1 MLYRKTLPHHGRTFY
16 GSLQLSRLFQKMHAL
31 GRQVFP
37 CVPRFSAWGVRERV
51 LSLTPGIPFDRNLFA
66 ALGMIPGA
74 ILCALLLLLPCGGWP
89 SWLFHTLLCAVI
101 APIFCYFRGMNIDI
115 FPAAVWGALLGASI
129 SYPLFTFFNTLKDR
143 AEKDSGKDSQRPVS
157 DEMSAPKK

>member
-1 MLYRKTLPHHGRTFY
+1 MALSSFPAFSGKCTPSAGRCFLVFLV
-16 GSLQLSRLFQKMHAL
+16 SVL
-31 GRQVFP
+31 GV
-37 CVPRFSAWGVRERV
+37 CVSVYYQF
-51 LSLTPGIPFDRNLFA
+51 TPGIPFDRNLFA
-66 ALGMIPGA
+66 ALGMLPGA

>member
-1 MLYRKTLPHHGRTFY
+1 MALSSLPALSGKCTPSAGRCYHVFIV
-16 GSLQLSRLFQKMHAL
+16 SVLWVCLSVYYHF
-31 GRQVFP
+31 
-37 CVPRFSAWGVRERV
+37 
-51 LSLTPGIPFDRNLFA
+51 TPGIPFDRNLFA
-66 ALGMIPGA
+66 ALGMLPGA

>member
-1 MLYRKTLPHHGRTFY
+1 MALSSFPAFSGKCTPSAGRCFLVFLV
-16 GSLQLSRLFQKMHAL
+16 SVL
-31 GRQVFP
+31 GV
-37 CVPRFSAWGVRERV
+37 CVSVYYHF
-51 LSLTPGIPFDRNLFA
+51 TPGIPFDRNLF
-66 ALGMIPGA
+66 
-74 ILCALLLLLPCGGWP
+74 ALLLLLPCGGWP

>member
-1 MLYRKTLPHHGRTFY
+1 MSVHYHF
-16 GSLQLSRLFQKMHAL
+16 
-31 GRQVFP
+31 
-37 CVPRFSAWGVRERV
+37 
-51 LSLTPGIPFDRNLFA
+51 TPGIPFDRNLFA
-66 ALGMIPGA
+66 ALGMLPGA

>member
-1 MLYRKTLPHHGRTFY
+1 MALSSFPAFSSKCTPSAGRCFLVFLVSVLGVCLSVYYHFTL
-16 GSLQLSRLFQKMHAL
+16 
-31 GRQVFP
+31 
-37 CVPRFSAWGVRERV
+37 
-51 LSLTPGIPFDRNLFA
+51 GIPFDRNLFA

-89 SWLFHTLLCAVI
+89 SWLFDTLLCAII
-101 APIFCYFRGMNIDI
+101 APIFCYFRGMNIGI

-129 SYPLFTFFNTLKDR
+129 SYPLFTLFNTLKDR

>member
-1 MLYRKTLPHHGRTFY
+1 MALSSFPAFSSKCTPSAGRGFLVFLVSVL
-16 GSLQLSRLFQKMHAL
+16 GVCLSVYYHF
-31 GRQVFP
+31 
-37 CVPRFSAWGVRERV
+37 
-51 LSLTPGIPFDRNLFA
+51 TPGIPFDRNLFA

-74 ILCALLLLLPCGGWP
+74 ILCALLLLLPCGGWL
-89 SWLFHTLLCAVI
+89 SWLFDTLLCAII
-101 APIFCYFRGMNIDI
+101 APIFCYFRGMNIGI

-129 SYPLFTFFNTLKDR
+129 SYPLFTLFNTLKDR

>member
-1 MLYRKTLPHHGRTFY
+1 MAPSSFPAFSGKCTPSAGRCFLVFLV
-16 GSLQLSRLFQKMHAL
+16 SVL
-31 GRQVFP
+31 GV
-37 CVPRFSAWGVRERV
+37 CVSVYYHF
-51 LSLTPGIPFDRNLFA
+51 TPGIPFDRNLFA

>member
-1 MLYRKTLPHHGRTFY
+1 MALSSFPAFSGKCTPSAGRCFLVFLV
-16 GSLQLSRLFQKMHAL
+16 SVL
-31 GRQVFP
+31 GVSVYYHF
-37 CVPRFSAWGVRERV
+37 
-51 LSLTPGIPFDRNLFA
+51 TPGIPFDRNLFA
-66 ALGMIPGA
+66 ALGMLPGA